1 MAKIIS
7 KIFST
12 LRGQVMNRKASSRRN
27 LQVPVTIS
35 FMPEV
40 NTGRLTMKPT
50 VFSIKGETK
59 DLSGTGIAFLLDSI
73 RLQEYYLVGESRVL
87 TAELELPNG
96 TVTMKIV
103 GQRYEQIGKHLSINK
118 YLIGANIVS
127 MTELERE
134 VYDEYLRLGSKVK
147 KNKNGLLELNVTKS

>member
-1 MAKIIS
+1 
-7 KIFST
+7 
-12 LRGQVMNRKASSRRN
+12 MNRKASSRRN

-73 RLQEYYLVGESRVL
+73 RLQEYYLVGESRIL

-103 GQRYEQIGKHLSINK
+103 GQRYEQIGQHLSINK

-127 MTELERE
+127 MTDFERE
-134 VYDEYLRLGSKVK
+134 IYDEYLRLGSKVK
-147 KNKNGLLELNVTKS
+147 KDKNSLLELNVTKS